1 MSDTHKDQVDAPRT
15 KQTEIEDLAT
25 TESRNVDEV
34 KGGVI
39 SAAPTIGAGM
49 IVPCVRTIKG
59 SGL

>member
-1 MSDTHKDQVDAPRT
+1 MSDTRNDPVDTPRT

-25 TESRNVDEV
+25 TESTNADEV

-49 IVPCVRTIKG
+49 IIPCVRTIKG